1 MKSNLETIY
10 DLAEQGYFP
19 SVELFA
25 FPIIIIF
32 VFFICVRFSEGRA
45 LREFKKVTYSL
56 FGVSTLMCITIFF
69 NDFRLF
75 ERNMTMYKTGD
86 YEVLRGSI
94 EGFNNKA
101 AYRYQSITINGKT
114 LFIKNRNSRSYSGEF
129 EDDLA
134 KGDLVIVKYV
144 RDYDGI
150 VYISRSN
157 DSKILLN

>member
-1 MKSNLETIY
+1 
-10 DLAEQGYFP
+10 
-19 SVELFA
+19 
-25 FPIIIIF
+25 
-32 VFFICVRFSEGRA
+32 
-45 LREFKKVTYSL
+45 
-56 FGVSTLMCITIFF
+56 
-69 NDFRLF
+69 
-75 ERNMTMYKTGD
+75 MYKTGD

-94 EGFNNKA
+94 EGFNNEA